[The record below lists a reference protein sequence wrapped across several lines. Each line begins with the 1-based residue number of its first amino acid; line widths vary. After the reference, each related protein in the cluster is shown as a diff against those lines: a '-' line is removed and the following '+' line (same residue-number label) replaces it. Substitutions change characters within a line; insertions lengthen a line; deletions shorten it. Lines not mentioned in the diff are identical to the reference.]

1 MLIGASV
8 CPHCTTTGITWST
21 ETSQEPV
28 NTMKVQPNNTNE
40 VNKPWDTGIEERRE
54 LVATTQAD
62 VLHRRFMGYGAP
74 VGLTR
79 ASRRVLRAME
89 AQADNP
95 LVLQS
100 DYLLPGGNPVGNI
113 LDEGTFMKVMK
124 EILPNVD
131 PNELW
136 KISCP
141 RLGLTLKQRL
151 EEQSFLRTI
160 FESMIFEAIQNPQHF
175 DGLQSASDVLIELS
189 KWKTRFVK
197 EI

>member
-1 MLIGASV
+1 
-8 CPHCTTTGITWST
+8 
-21 ETSQEPV
+21 
-28 NTMKVQPNNTNE
+28 MKVQPNNTNE

-100 DYLLPGGNPVGNI
+100 DYLLPSGNPVGNI

-136 KISCP
+136 KISSP
-141 RLGLTLKQRL
+141 RMGLTLKQNW

-175 DGLQSASDVLIELS
+175 NGLQSASDVLIELS